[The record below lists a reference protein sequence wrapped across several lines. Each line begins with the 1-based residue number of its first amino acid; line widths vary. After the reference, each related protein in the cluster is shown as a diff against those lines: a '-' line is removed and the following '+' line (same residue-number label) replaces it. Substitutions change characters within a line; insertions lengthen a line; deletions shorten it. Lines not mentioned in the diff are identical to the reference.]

1 MSAAD
6 KMKIATQDLTGKAKE
21 AAGKGTNIIQVV
33 LAAIGVSIFAGTK
46 TKTKTKTTTSAR
58 V

>member
-46 TKTKTKTTTSAR
+46 TKTKTTTSAR